1 MFTYIRES
9 LLVTT
14 LLVWWKYIKRE
25 AEIPVSMRVEYFID
39 ATTKLVFILLDERGT
54 DPDPTS

>member
-1 MFTYIRES
+1 MKVYKKGSFWVKTHIA
-9 LLVTT
+9 T
-14 LLVWWKYIKRE
+14 
-25 AEIPVSMRVEYFID
+25 EIPVSMRIEYFID